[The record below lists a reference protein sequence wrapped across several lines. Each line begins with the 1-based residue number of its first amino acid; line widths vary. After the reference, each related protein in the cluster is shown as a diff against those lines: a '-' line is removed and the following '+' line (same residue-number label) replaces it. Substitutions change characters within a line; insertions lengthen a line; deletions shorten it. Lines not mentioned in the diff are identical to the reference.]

1 MAEGGIISDN
11 IPGLDSIQHLQS
23 ITGRSETAIDVLE
36 RYEKAVPPC
45 EIVPGRQPGY
55 AKTGSHNRK
64 GNPTSNF
71 SDAGMNRKRLNWET
85 WVQNLSDHQFRV
97 FYRMTKRTF
106 FQLLT
111 MLRPSLIRNKLQGKH
126 GCPNGT
132 ICPEL
137 QLSMAIRW
145 LAGGSYL
152 DIHHF
157 HGVSQT

>member
-1 MAEGGIISDN
+1 
-11 IPGLDSIQHLQS
+11 
-23 ITGRSETAIDVLE
+23 
-36 RYEKAVPPC
+36 
-45 EIVPGRQPGY
+45 
-55 AKTGSHNRK
+55 
-64 GNPTSNF
+64 
-71 SDAGMNRKRLNWET
+71 MNRKRLNWET
-85 WVQNLSDHQFRV
+85 WVQNSSDHQFRV

-152 DIHHF
+152 DFLHF
-157 HGVSQT
+157 HGVSQTGFFYSKNNVLLAIRQCPELQIVYPSLTDNPTLNSIASGFTQVNEWDF